1 MRSKDNPDK
10 HAEFKRIFVKVVE
23 DYVKDPSDRKQA
35 KLKQFVSESIQRD
48 PELLLWFN
56 VMFKWRNTNFGLDV
70 DFKYKPEL
78 PN

>member
-1 MRSKDNPDK
+1 MRSSDNPDR
-10 HAEFKRIFVKVVE
+10 HEDFKRVFVKVVE
-23 DYVKDPSDRKQA
+23 DYVRDPSDGKQA
-35 KLKQFVSESIQRD
+35 KLKQFVSESIQKD

-56 VMFKWRNTNFGLDV
+56 VMFKWRNTLTGLDV